1 MVHMPR
7 YALSGAVVVG
17 AAIAL
22 VVVSAATGRSQATAP
37 KKPQNTTEPSISY
50 VYPIKIGTVLNGNK
64 GSWSG
69 TAPITFKAQWLRC
82 NDNGEACSKIANATG
97 SKYTVVS
104 ADATHTIRLDVTA
117 SNSAGSATARAN
129 ATAEV
134 PANPS
139 APAETAPPQIKGEAV
154 VGKTLTATTG
164 TWKGTQPI
172 SYSFKWQSCTSST
185 SCANNGASGNTYTVA
200 SADVGKRIRVK
211 VLAKNADGETAGL
224 SDPTAV
230 VTSSGGGGGGGGGS
244 SVAVGSLVAGDRL
257 VVDMVNFSPNPVTS
271 TSTPIQVKIKITD
284 NKGKLVRGAFVS
296 IVSTPVRTSTPTA
309 APTDSNGIVIYSI
322 QPRPDFL
329 IKTGFSTQFYVK
341 AYREGEPT
349 LAGVS
354 GGRLV
359 QVATQG

>member
-1 MVHMPR
+1 M
-7 YALSGAVVVG
+7 
-17 AAIAL
+17 
-22 VVVSAATGRSQATAP
+22 
-37 KKPQNTTEPSISY
+37 NTKEPSILY

-64 GSWSG
+64 GEWSS
-69 TAPITFKAQWLRC
+69 TTPISYYTTWQRCDTNAQ
-82 NDNGEACSKIANATG
+82 ACQKIANVENKAT
-97 SKYTVVS
+97 YTVVG
-104 ADATHTIRLDVTA
+104 ADAGHTIRFYVTA
-117 SNSAGSATARAN
+117 SNKDGKTTAHSN
-129 ATAEV
+129 ATSVV
-134 PANPS
+134 PNGPG
-139 APAETAPPQIKGEAV
+139 APAETAPPKIKGEAV

-164 TWKGTQPI
+164 SWTGTQPI
-172 SYSFKWQSCTSST
+172 SYTFKWQSCTSST
-185 SCANNGASGNTYTVA
+185 SCANNGASGNTYDVA

-211 VLAKNADGETAGL
+211 VLAKNADGETPGL
-224 SDPTAV
+224 SDPTAT
-230 VTSSGGGGGGGGGS
+230 VTSSGGGGGGGS
-244 SVAVGSLVAGDRL
+244 SVPVSSLVAGDRL
-257 VVDMVNFSPNPVTS
+257 VVESVQFNPNPVTS
-271 TSTPIQVKIKITD
+271 TSTPIQVKIRITD
-284 NKGKLVRGAFVS
+284 NKNKLVRGAFVS